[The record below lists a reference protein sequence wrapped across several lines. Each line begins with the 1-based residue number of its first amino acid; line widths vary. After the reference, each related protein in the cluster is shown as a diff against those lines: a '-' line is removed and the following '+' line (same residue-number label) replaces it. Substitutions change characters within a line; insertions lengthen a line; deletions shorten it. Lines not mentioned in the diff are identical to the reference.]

1 MRERLLA
8 AARELF
14 LRYGYRA
21 VSSRQIGAAAGVNF
35 ALIRYYFGGKPGLY
49 REILQSV
56 LPPDVGGMLGA
67 PQEGGREMRLPDI
80 LSHMTRVWAGNPWIA
95 GFVLREVLTPGGPM
109 RAMFLREFPER
120 LAPLAERALRAE
132 MARGTIRS
140 DLDPRLLVLSVVSLA
155 IFPFLA
161 FPLTSRVFGVRNDEG
176 FVTRFLRHTQALLPP
191 RLRALRARRRV
202 SRVAGR
208 CSTPLPG
215 SCTSSGARASQTPTA
230 SVESRTFSHP
240 PRQGASPWCCRR
252 AAA

>member
-1 MRERLLA
+1 
-8 AARELF
+8 
-14 LRYGYRA
+14 
-21 VSSRQIGAAAGVNF
+21 
-35 ALIRYYFGGKPGLY
+35 
-49 REILQSV
+49 QSV

-132 MARGTIRS
+132 MARGAIRS

-161 FPLTSRVFGVRNDEG
+161 FPLTSRVFGVRNDEE
-176 FVTRFLRHTQALLPP
+176 FVTRFLRHTQALLSSGVAPAAAAGVARAPRRDRDGAADTWRRAVLPCRPRP
-191 RLRALRARRRV
+191 RLPRPARGSAHGQAHPRGRPQRPRSHRRLRRDLVDAAFPELLCAARSARGRGP
-202 SRVAGR
+202 VAR
-208 CSTPLPG
+208 
-215 SCTSSGARASQTPTA
+215 
-230 SVESRTFSHP
+230 
-240 PRQGASPWCCRR
+240 
-252 AAA
+252 